1 MALVNYDRSDD
12 SSDSEE
18 ETNPEV
24 PNLSQK
30 VVSPNASGQF
40 MDSVEAEYKMRIPRN
55 AKPLLKPLNIE
66 KRTSKSGK
74 VLITIPTLEE
84 LDSSDDSDD
93 ESNMKPQK
101 TQRCPA
107 KHKQSTSLLDLLPP
121 TRALIVREGSS
132 PMMIPHQLAKPKAPE
147 GLVKQYE
154 QRQRAAAQL
163 KSANP
168 PLPEEDEDEFTA
180 DIDDDAEQETG
191 ESKYFS
197 FYDAKKEAERL
208 TALGQTTAASS
219 SAVPSSSN
227 SSSHPA
233 TSHVPSSTPSKIS
246 VPSSAPPGLPV
257 LPEKPFADADL
268 PEPGQGPTDH
278 SEKESSQVD
287 DVEEPEPVWTEASFI
302 PAPERKRA
310 RLGGC
315 GQVPIGARSSA
326 VMDVLA
332 STKSGIRT
340 VSQDELT
347 DGAQLELLKS
357 ITSDNRP
364 RKVDVEQPNKLAFR
378 KHQITWLAY
387 KAQEQEYELQEQWSE
402 ARRNQHL
409 SRSKYG
415 F

>member
-1 MALVNYDRSDD
+1 MALVNYERSDE

-18 ETNPEV
+18 EADHRV
-24 PNLSQK
+24 SNLSQK
-30 VVSPNASGQF
+30 TVPSNPSAQF
-40 MDSVEAEYKMRIPRN
+40 TDSVEAEYKMRIPKN

-74 VLITIPTLEE
+74 ILITIPTLEE

-93 ESNMKPQK
+93 ETTLQRQK
-101 TQRCPA
+101 TQSNSM
-107 KHKQSTSLLDLLPP
+107 KQKPSTNLLDLLPP
-121 TRALIVREGSS
+121 TRALIVREGNT

-147 GLVKQYE
+147 SLVKQHQ
-154 QRQRAAAQL
+154 QRQHAAAQL
-163 KSANP
+163 KSANLS
-168 PLPEEDEDEFTA
+168 LPEDDEDEF
-180 DIDDDAEQETG
+180 IVDDDDTDEVTG
-191 ESKYFS
+191 KSKYFS

-208 TALGQTTAASS
+208 TVLAQTTATSP

-227 SSSHPA
+227 SSSSGTASRISTSAP
-233 TSHVPSSTPSKIS
+233 SHVST
-246 VPSSAPPGLPV
+246 PSSAPPGLPI
-257 LPEKPFADADL
+257 LPLKPFADEDL
-268 PEPGQGPTDH
+268 PEPGKRPAEH
-278 SEKESSQVD
+278 SVQDSNQVSD
-287 DVEEPEPVWTEASFI
+287 GEEPEPVWTEASFI

-315 GQVPIGARSSA
+315 GQTQIGAGSSA
-326 VMDVLA
+326 IMDVIA
-332 STKSGIRT
+332 SAKSGIRS

-364 RKVDVEQPNKLAFR
+364 RKVDAEQPNKLAFR

-402 ARRNQHL
+402 ARRNQHK

>member
-1 MALVNYDRSDD
+1 MALVNYDRSDE

-18 ETNPEV
+18 EHEPKV
-24 PNLSQK
+24 SNLSQK
-30 VVSPNASGQF
+30 PVPPNSSAQF
-40 MDSVEAEYKMRIPRN
+40 TDAVEAEYKMRIPKN

-74 VLITIPTLEE
+74 VLITIQSLEE

-93 ESNMKPQK
+93 E
-101 TQRCPA
+101 T
-107 KHKQSTSLLDLLPP
+107 
-121 TRALIVREGSS
+121 
-132 PMMIPHQLAKPKAPE
+132 
-147 GLVKQYE
+147 
-154 QRQRAAAQL
+154 QL
-163 KSANP
+163 KHQKAR
-168 PLPEEDEDEFTA
+168 EDEDEFVVEEDGDT
-180 DIDDDAEQETG
+180 EQGNG

-197 FYDAKKEAERL
+197 FYDAKEEAKRL
-208 TALGQTTAASS
+208 EVLAQSTVMAPSTVPTSSTTAPPNA
-219 SAVPSSSN
+219 N
-227 SSSHPA
+227 
-233 TSHVPSSTPSKIS
+233 

-257 LPEKPFADADL
+257 LPEKPFSDEDL
-268 PEPGQGPTDH
+268 PEPGQKPAEH
-278 SEKESSQVD
+278 SAKESNQYENA
-287 DVEEPEPVWTEASFI
+287 EEPEPVWTEASFI

-315 GQVPIGARSSA
+315 GQLQIGAGSSA
-326 VMDVLA
+326 VMDVIA
-332 STKSGIRT
+332 SANSEIRS

-347 DGAQLELLKS
+347 DGAELELLKS

-364 RKVDVEQPNKLAFR
+364 KKVEAEAPNKLAFR

-402 ARRNQHL
+402 ARRNQFR

>member
-12 SSDSEE
+12 SSDSEGAF
-18 ETNPEV
+18 
-24 PNLSQK
+24 SYIQ
-30 VVSPNASGQF
+30 
-40 MDSVEAEYKMRIPRN
+40 
-55 AKPLLKPLNIE
+55 
-66 KRTSKSGK
+66 
-74 VLITIPTLEE
+74 

-93 ESNMKPQK
+93 ESSMKPQK
-101 TQRCPA
+101 TQTYPA
-107 KHKQSTSLLDLLPP
+107 KQKQSTSLLDILPP

-132 PMMIPHQLAKPKAPE
+132 PMMIPHQLARPKAPE

-168 PLPEEDEDEFTA
+168 TLPEEDEDEFTA
-180 DIDDDAEQETG
+180 DIDDDAEQGTG

-208 TALGQTTAASS
+208 TALGQTAAASSS

-227 SSSHPA
+227 SSSRPA
-233 TSHVPSSTPSKIS
+233 TSHVPSSAPSKIS

-268 PEPGQGPTDH
+268 PEPGQGPADH
-278 SEKESSQVD
+278 SAKESSQVD

-310 RLGGC
+310 RLGGY